1 MHPLTLTGKGM
12 AHHDSVDGTV
22 LVQLVDLLLH
32 LFRFAGRIELVLV
45 KIHTAA
51 QRQLLLLL
59 NETFGIGI
67 VSEANQRKTGNH
79 SRFLLDMAQAQ
90 GRLPV
95 KRCKHDSL
103 SR

>member
-1 MHPLTLTGKGM
+1 M

-51 QRQLLLLL
+51 QRQLLLL

-67 VSEANQRKTGNH
+67 VAEANQRETGNY